1 MKTLDIR
8 VAFSAVDRLTRPT
21 ENARRMM
28 GQLGDSIQRTQ
39 GAIKNLERHARSFDR
54 AREAANKAGNG
65 IVRAQRQLS
74 ALQQIQ
80 RAGTVLSDKQK
91 KLMNDLS
98 LKLERLNE
106 VRAREV
112 QRMRELGGE
121 LRRHG
126 IALSGSDN
134 TIQQAIRRTQ
144 QYNDQLERERQ
155 ALARVTQARQQ
166 YSRAQETA
174 GKLKT
179 VGLTAVGTAAAG
191 GYAAGRFLQPAV
203 SFGKEMSRVQ
213 ALTRIDKNSPQ
224 FKALREQALKL
235 GSETQFTAGDAASGQ
250 AFLAMAGFTPQA
262 IQAALPGVLNLATAS
277 GMDLGQTADISS
289 NILTQFGL
297 SADQMNRVGDTLA
310 ATFTRTNT
318 DLRGLGETMKYTGP
332 VAASLGLSLEQTAA
346 MTGLLGSMGIRGSD
360 AGTALRSSLS
370 RLVNPP
376 KAAAKAL
383 KQLGVETQDAYGNM
397 RPMEDILYELY
408 QATRKYGN
416 AAKVSFFSDIAGQ
429 EAYVSLMSLVEQAGE
444 KNLPRLTREI
454 QAANGELEENARIM
468 ADNLDGDLKSLNSA
482 WEGLR
487 IRVADLV
494 DGPLRSV
501 TQSFTRVIA
510 KVTALAQAHP
520 ELTKQLLIA
529 GGALLAA
536 VAAMGALSLA
546 TGVLMGPLAKLRL
559 GFALLTGTSGLGRAL
574 PLLTQLRGVLGGP
587 LGGIGGWR
595 VLFVGITSGAGRFAA
610 LLGVVAGR
618 LRGVQAGLGALRGG
632 LLAAFTS
639 PGGALIS
646 LGRGIGILALRLSGL
661 PALWGMVSGAVG
673 ALGGALGFLLSPVG
687 LVVAT
692 LVGAAVLIWRH
703 WDQLKA
709 VVGGFLS
716 GLWQG
721 LTPLR
726 EAVAPL
732 GPLFEYVGQTIGRVW
747 QWFVDLFAPVSTT
760 KDELD
765 KCTEAGRTFGQKVGE
780 FISNLVT
787 GPVTLL
793 IDSLT
798 RVLEKLGLIPSAVER
813 ARKKA
818 EELKQK
824 ELLNEKAAMLL
835 ADVNVINPPQ
845 NDKDKKPP
853 VPAPAATA
861 PLTGENTGTMR
872 RLNKI
877 VDNTGGLLDEAKQ
890 AKKRTGPGD
899 IIFKNLPEA
908 LAVRGEWKEER
919 FNRAASLLPGS
930 VSEPP
935 VRLPQVP
942 SVSVPSLPPLPA
954 PPPVSVSPLISTT
967 ANVSPV
973 VKPVVSV
980 NNVPVIPP
988 VVRPV
993 LSGNITP
1000 VVSPVIKP
1008 VMTHDVMPTFSP
1020 LMTPVMAAI
1029 SRPVLEAVRELM
1041 LVIDAGIV
1049 RAPQPVSSVMAES
1062 VAPVISPA
1070 IKPVMAGDVIPTL
1083 SPVIKPV
1090 VSGNIA
1096 PVMTPVVTATSRPVV
1111 EAVRQPISPASPRP
1125 RQSDPAPWGLTGE
1138 LHIHL
1143 HDVHT
1148 QNPRELAK
1156 MVGDAVRAEME
1167 RRIRQT
1173 VGSFRDRD

>member
-1 MKTLDIR
+1 
-8 VAFSAVDRLTRPT
+8 
-21 ENARRMM
+21 
-28 GQLGDSIQRTQ
+28 
-39 GAIKNLERHARSFDR
+39 
-54 AREAANKAGNG
+54 
-65 IVRAQRQLS
+65 
-74 ALQQIQ
+74 
-80 RAGTVLSDKQK
+80 
-91 KLMNDLS
+91 
-98 LKLERLNE
+98 
-106 VRAREV
+106 
-112 QRMRELGGE
+112 
-121 LRRHG
+121 
-126 IALSGSDN
+126 
-134 TIQQAIRRTQ
+134 
-144 QYNDQLERERQ
+144 
-155 ALARVTQARQQ
+155 
-166 YSRAQETA
+166 
-174 GKLKT
+174 
-179 VGLTAVGTAAAG
+179 
-191 GYAAGRFLQPAV
+191 
-203 SFGKEMSRVQ
+203 
-213 ALTRIDKNSPQ
+213 
-224 FKALREQALKL
+224 
-235 GSETQFTAGDAASGQ
+235 
-250 AFLAMAGFTPQA
+250 
-262 IQAALPGVLNLATAS
+262 
-277 GMDLGQTADISS
+277 
-289 NILTQFGL
+289 
-297 SADQMNRVGDTLA
+297 
-310 ATFTRTNT
+310 
-318 DLRGLGETMKYTGP
+318 
-332 VAASLGLSLEQTAA
+332 
-346 MTGLLGSMGIRGSD
+346 
-360 AGTALRSSLS
+360 
-370 RLVNPP
+370 
-376 KAAAKAL
+376 
-383 KQLGVETQDAYGNM
+383 
-397 RPMEDILYELY
+397 
-408 QATRKYGN
+408 
-416 AAKVSFFSDIAGQ
+416 
-429 EAYVSLMSLVEQAGE
+429 
-444 KNLPRLTREI
+444 
-454 QAANGELEENARIM
+454 M

-529 GGALLAA
+529 GGVLLAA

-835 ADVNVINPPQ
+835 ADVNVINPPKK
-845 NDKDKKPP
+845 DEDKK
-853 VPAPAATA
+853 TA
-861 PLTGENTGTMR
+861 KNPKGQPPLTGENTGTMR

-890 AKKRTGPGD
+890 AKNALVPAILSLKTCRKRWPFVVSGRRNALTEQ
-899 IIFKNLPEA
+899 LPCYR
-908 LAVRGEWKEER
+908 V
-919 FNRAASLLPGS
+919 
-930 VSEPP
+930 
-935 VRLPQVP
+935 
-942 SVSVPSLPPLPA
+942 
-954 PPPVSVSPLISTT
+954 VSVSHLSDCRRCRR
-967 ANVSPV
+967 
-973 VKPVVSV
+973 SV
-980 NNVPVIPP
+980 CL
-988 VVRPV
+988 RCHRCQRHR
-993 LSGNITP
+993 LS
-1000 VVSPVIKP
+1000 V
-1008 VMTHDVMPTFSP
+1008 F
-1020 LMTPVMAAI
+1020 
-1029 SRPVLEAVRELM
+1029 
-1041 LVIDAGIV
+1041 
-1049 RAPQPVSSVMAES
+1049 
-1062 VAPVISPA
+1062 
-1070 IKPVMAGDVIPTL
+1070 
-1083 SPVIKPV
+1083 
-1090 VSGNIA
+1090 
-1096 PVMTPVVTATSRPVV
+1096 
-1111 EAVRQPISPASPRP
+1111 
-1125 RQSDPAPWGLTGE
+1125 
-1138 LHIHL
+1138 
-1143 HDVHT
+1143 
-1148 QNPRELAK
+1148 
-1156 MVGDAVRAEME
+1156 
-1167 RRIRQT
+1167 RR
-1173 VGSFRDRD
+1173 